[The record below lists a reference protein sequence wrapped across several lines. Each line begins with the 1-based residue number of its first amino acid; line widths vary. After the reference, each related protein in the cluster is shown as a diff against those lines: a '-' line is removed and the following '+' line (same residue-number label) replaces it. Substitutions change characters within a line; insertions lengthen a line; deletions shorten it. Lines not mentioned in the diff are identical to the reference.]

1 MNLRHFARSLALVGA
16 LAALSIPVFSLTQGT
31 PKASACSNPGCV
43 ITIVGGSGFDTYIS
57 PLTATIGTATFAE
70 LPTMA
75 QPSPS
80 TVVTTT
86 GALGFTVYDLRGNNQ
101 GFTAY
106 LSCTGADMGMP
117 CLSSSQ
123 APAGIPASAVSVA
136 GPTLASGALFFGDG
150 IGAPIGLDASGST
163 LDSPVAVGGECYAEV
178 IGQGIYDFDVP
189 LMLSLAF
196 PYNEYVTLPVSF
208 FGNFTLTV
216 VENVEPAACASV

>member
-16 LAALSIPVFSLTQGT
+16 LTALSVPVFSMTQGAS
-31 PKASACSNPGCV
+31 KASACSNTGCV
-43 ITIVGGSGFDTYIS
+43 ITVIGGSGFDTYIS
-57 PLTATIGTATFAE
+57 PLTATIGTATFDE
-70 LPTMA
+70 VQTTR
-75 QPSPS
+75 QPLI
-80 TVVTTT
+80 TETVTTS
-86 GALGFTVYDLRGNNQ
+86 GSLGFSVYDLRGNNQ

-123 APAGIPASAVSVA
+123 APQGIPASAVTVA

-150 IGAPIGLDASGST
+150 IGPAVGLDATGAS

-178 IGQGIYDFDVP
+178 IGQGIYDFAVP
-189 LMLSLAF
+189 LALTLSY

-208 FGNFTLTV
+208 VGNFTLTV
-216 VENVEPAACASV
+216 VENVSPSACVV